1 MAGRQSPGAGTVSP
15 LAEGLA
21 LIFDMDGVIVD
32 SNPLH
37 RDSWTEFNR
46 RQGLATTSE
55 MLARM
60 YGRRNDRIVRD
71 FFGDALTDDQ
81 VAAYGRDKEKI
92 YREMLGDRI
101 EETLVP
107 CLRPFLEGYRG
118 TPMAVATNAE
128 TENVDFVLDRAGIRE
143 YFQAVVDGHQVT
155 HPKPDPEVYLKAAEL
170 LAVEPRNCIVFEDS
184 YTGVEAARAAGMRVA
199 GIGTTHVNL
208 PGAEVMADNFCNG
221 ILTSWLRTQQRA

>member
-1 MAGRQSPGAGTVSP
+1 MSP

-46 RQGLATTSE
+46 RQGLPTTSE

-71 FFGDALTDDQ
+71 FFGDALPEDQ

-101 EETLVP
+101 EETLSARFAAVSRALP
-107 CLRPFLEGYRG
+107 RRAHGGRHQRRDRRMSTSCWTAPEFGSIFKRWSTG
-118 TPMAVATNAE
+118 T
-128 TENVDFVLDRAGIRE
+128 R
-143 YFQAVVDGHQVT
+143 
-155 HPKPDPEVYLKAAEL
+155 
-170 LAVEPRNCIVFEDS
+170 
-184 YTGVEAARAAGMRVA
+184 
-199 GIGTTHVNL
+199 
-208 PGAEVMADNFCNG
+208 
-221 ILTSWLRTQQRA
+221 